1 MQRSGLGYPIER
13 DVDGHWIPDFEE
25 KERRCSQEYGDSHQL
40 SVTEQERR
48 SFWDLFT
55 GEFYCV
61 ITSLPLDY
69 VTPLLRRLI
78 DKSWGASSE
87 DIHVDA
93 IHDSIV
99 SLLYYAWDRA
109 RETRKLRREVRTLR
123 SELRR
128 IRSGAVL
135 EYAAQ
140 ERAMGRECGT
150 S

>member
-1 MQRSGLGYPIER
+1 MQR

-25 KERRCSQEYGDSHQL
+25 KEQRFKREFGDSYI
-40 SVTEQERR
+40 VPVKEQERR
-48 SFWDLFT
+48 LFWHLLD
-55 GEFYCV
+55 EMNHI

-78 DKSWGASSE
+78 DKSWGASADGLSL
-87 DIHVDA
+87 DDVQLN
-93 IHDSIV
+93 IV

-109 RETRKLRREVRTLR
+109 RETRKLRREVATLR

-128 IRSGAVL
+128 IRNGAVL